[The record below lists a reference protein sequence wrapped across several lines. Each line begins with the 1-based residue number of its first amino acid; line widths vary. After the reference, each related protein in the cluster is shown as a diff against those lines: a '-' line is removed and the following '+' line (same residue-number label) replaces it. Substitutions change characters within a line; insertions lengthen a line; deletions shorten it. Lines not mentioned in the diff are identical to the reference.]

1 MENKTPKIVP
11 DTGTQQQFIS
21 RRSLAARWD
30 KSVMS
35 IKRMEK
41 SGVLISYR
49 IGRDARYSLRDI
61 AELEA
66 KWRVAK

>member
-1 MENKTPKIVP
+1 MENPKPIVVP
-11 DTGTQQQFIS
+11 SIWANQQFIS

-30 KSVMS
+30 KSGAS

-41 SGVLISYR
+41 SGVLRSYR

-66 KWRVAK
+66 KWRGAE